1 MGFTIKINAATQE
14 RKFKTPVSRQTN
26 ETCMYGSQSK
36 YRGASYF
43 SASQRPNFLGYLH
56 VLCIN
61 LILFLYFFICLNFS
75 DSFMLVTRQLQ
86 KITVVTVVPQ
96 MMEVLHWILG
106 GVLVNPA
113 FGLPPVYPPRMDTFR
128 KSHIRVK
135 FLLLKGKCKWEN
147 MFSCHM

>member
-1 MGFTIKINAATQE
+1 MGFTIKINAATQV

-26 ETCMYGSQSK
+26 ETCVYGSQSK

-86 KITVVTVVPQ
+86 TITVVTVVATNDGGFT
-96 MMEVLHWILG
+96 LDIIG

-113 FGLPPVYPPRMDTFR
+113 FGLPPSDGYFQKIPYR
-128 KSHIRVK
+128 
-135 FLLLKGKCKWEN
+135 GKIFTLEGQ
-147 MFSCHM
+147 M